1 MDLLFEVQKNPKKS
15 ENVNPKVSKT
25 KTKNDKTM
33 LSSKCDICGSRKSRL
48 MKERETKG
56 LLSSLG
62 IE

>member
-1 MDLLFEVQKNPKKS
+1 MDLLFEVQKKPKKT

-25 KTKNDKTM
+25 KTKYDKTM

-48 MKERETKG
+48 MKKRETKG